1 MSREHERTFVWHFER
16 PVEAIWPALA
26 DTQRFN
32 EAAGLPKHEIT
43 ESLRQDGSVRYH
55 ASARFKGFE
64 LRWRE
69 VPVEWIEHRWFRHL
83 RVFESGPLRTI
94 DAHLSLEAEGGGCIG
109 RYRLRARA
117 ANPIG
122 AALLATG
129 FFPSAEK
136 KFTRLAEEAK
146 LWAAGGRERLFGAP
160 PPPPPFERRALI
172 DGGVRRVEESGH
184 GLAERISAWCLS
196 AQDVDL
202 MRIRPRELARRWDVA
217 ERPLIEASLQS
228 VREGLLE
235 MRWDL
240 LCPRCRGAKITVSS
254 LDQLPRAAHCGACNV
269 GYDRDFAR
277 NVELTF
283 RPAPV
288 LREVSDGE
296 YCLFGPMSTPH
307 VRAQIIVPPGGERSF
322 EGSLAPGA
330 YRLRT
335 LEVGGATDMEYE
347 GGGFP
352 AVVARAG
359 GVAPGEAAPSGNLVF
374 RNGEDRPRTLI
385 VESRAWVGDA
395 LTAHRV
401 TTLQGFRD
409 LFPAERLAPGEEA
422 DVSQVVL
429 MFTDLKGSTAL
440 YERVGDATA
449 YRMVRRH
456 FALLAATVRDHDGAM
471 VKTIGDAVMAA
482 FTRPRDAVAAAL
494 DAIAAVD
501 VAEDDLEIKIGI
513 HAGPC
518 VAVTLNDRLDYF
530 GGAVNMAARLQGEST
545 GGDIVL
551 SEAVASAGEVAPL
564 LEGHDIARESARLG
578 ASTSPW
584 HFCAS
589 ARIGDQWSQN
599 RERRP

>member
-1 MSREHERTFVWHFER
+1 ME
-16 PVEAIWPALA
+16 
-26 DTQRFN
+26 
-32 EAAGLPKHEIT
+32 
-43 ESLRQDGSVRYH
+43 
-55 ASARFKGFE
+55 
-64 LRWRE
+64 
-69 VPVEWIEHRWFRHL
+69 
-83 RVFESGPLRTI
+83 ESG
-94 DAHLSLEAEGGGCIG
+94 
-109 RYRLRARA
+109 
-117 ANPIG
+117 N
-122 AALLATG
+122 
-129 FFPSAEK
+129 
-136 KFTRLAEEAK
+136 
-146 LWAAGGRERLFGAP
+146 
-160 PPPPPFERRALI
+160 
-172 DGGVRRVEESGH
+172 GH

-494 DAIAAVD
+494 DAIAAVA

-578 ASTSPW
+578 GIDQPVA
-584 HFCAS
+584 FL
-589 ARIGDQWSQN
+589 RIRPD
-599 RERRP
+599 RRPTVPKS